1 MATTPPEPLSAGH
14 DVRVDPIYEAYVSAL
29 GDSDK
34 ADSIMDCSYYEG
46 LVDAYYDVLVTLG
59 GIAPEVEEEEEVGTM
74 P

>member
-1 MATTPPEPLSAGH
+1 MATTIPQPLKPGH
-14 DVRVDPIYEAYVSAL
+14 DVRHEEIYAWYCEAL

-34 ADSIMDCSYYEG
+34 ADNTMDCSYYEG

-59 GIAPEVEEEEEVGTM
+59 GIAPEAEEEEVGTM